1 MTGQRPHRATVSRR
15 CRRTAFVLAAAL
27 LAVVSVAE
35 DRPPAT
41 NAPTV
46 EALQAEV
53 AALRT
58 LLPDQAHAMSD
69 VGYHA
74 GNLWFAG
81 QQANWPLA
89 QFYLGETKSH
99 LEWAARLKPER
110 KTSAG
115 VKLDLK
121 SLVGAL
127 ELGPLAKVNEAI
139 AAKDTNQFAIAY
151 RATLA
156 GCYDCHT
163 ICEKP
168 YLRPQVPP
176 QPGVPIINPDPASKW
191 PK

>member
-1 MTGQRPHRATVSRR
+1 MP
-15 CRRTAFVLAAAL
+15 AAGL
-27 LAVVSVAE
+27 LALMCVAE
-35 DRPPAT
+35 DKPAAT
-41 NAPTV
+41 NAPPGV
-46 EALQAEV
+46 EALQAEIT
-53 AALRT
+53 ALRAQ
-58 LLPDQAHAMSD
+58 LPDQAHAMAD

-110 KTSAG
+110 KTAAG

-121 SLVGAL
+121 ALVAAL

-139 AAKDTNQFAIAY
+139 AAKDTNRFALAY
-151 RATLA
+151 RTTLA
-156 GCYDCHT
+156 GCYDCHVT
-163 ICEKP
+163 CEKP

-176 QPGVPIINPDPASKW
+176 QPGAPIINPDPAATW